1 MHIISLEVRSM
12 GDTTSMNLRIDKN
25 LKKDAEALFE
35 TLGINMTTAINIF
48 LKQAVRDQGIPFKI
62 TANKGYTD
70 VPAYNSKAANYTGY
84 EEYVAASL
92 KEADMKVAEGTMKY
106 YTADEIR
113 AKLEDVLNEKI

>member
-1 MHIISLEVRSM
+1 M
-12 GDTTSMNLRIDKN
+12 GDTTSMNLRIDKT

-48 LKQAVRDQGIPFKI
+48 LKQSVREQGIPFRISASK
-62 TANKGYTD
+62 AYTD
-70 VPAYNSKAANYTGY
+70 IPAYRGRADKHADY

-92 KEADMKVAEGTMKY
+92 KEADMKVAEGSMKY

-113 AKLEDVLNEKI
+113 TKLEDVLNENK

>member
-1 MHIISLEVRSM
+1 M

-35 TLGINMTTAINIF
+35 SLGINMTTAINIF
-48 LKQAVRDQGIPFKI
+48 LRQSVRDQGIPFQVSAKSDYKKE
-62 TANKGYTD
+62 TVYRG
-70 VPAYNSKAANYTGY
+70 KAAKYSDH

-113 AKLEDVLNEKI
+113 AKLEDALNENL

>member
-1 MHIISLEVRSM
+1 M

-48 LKQAVRDQGIPFKI
+48 LKQSVREQGIPFRI
-62 TANKGYTD
+62 TANTD
-70 VPAYNSKAANYTGY
+70 YSSVPAHKSDAAKNMSYK
-84 EEYVAASL
+84 EFLAASL

-113 AKLEDVLNEKI
+113 AKLEDVLK

>member
-1 MHIISLEVRSM
+1 M

-25 LKKDAEALFE
+25 LKKDAEALFD

-48 LKQAVRDQGIPFKI
+48 LRQSVRDQGIPFQI
-62 TANKGYTD
+62 TANRGYKD
-70 VPAYNSKAANYTGY
+70 IPAYRGKAAKHTDY

-92 KEADMKVAEGTMKY
+92 READMKVAEGTMKY

-113 AKLEDVLNEKI
+113 SKLEDVLNENI

>member
-1 MHIISLEVRSM
+1 M

-25 LKKDAEALFE
+25 LKKDAEALFDS
-35 TLGINMTTAINIF
+35 LGINMTTAINIF
-48 LKQAVRDQGIPFKI
+48 LRQSVRDQGIPFQISAK
-62 TANKGYTD
+62 NDYKK
-70 VPAYNSKAANYTGY
+70 VPAYRGKAAKYPDY

-113 AKLEDVLNEKI
+113 AKLEDVLNENL

>member
-1 MHIISLEVRSM
+1 M
-12 GDTTSMNLRIDKN
+12 GDTTSMNLRIDKD
-25 LKKDAEALFE
+25 LKKDAETLFE

-48 LKQAVRDQGIPFKI
+48 LRQSVRDQGIPFKI
-62 TANKGYTD
+62 SANKDYRD
-70 VPAYNSKAANYTGY
+70 ISAYRGKAANYTGY

-113 AKLEDVLNEKI
+113 AKLEDVLDENI

>member
-1 MHIISLEVRSM
+1 M

-25 LKKDAEALFE
+25 LKKDAEALFD

-48 LKQAVRDQGIPFKI
+48 LKQSVREQGIPFQI
-62 TANKGYTD
+62 SANKGYTS
-70 VPAYNSKAANYTGY
+70 VPAYKSRAAKYTGY

-113 AKLEDVLNEKI
+113 SKLEDVLNENI

>member
-1 MHIISLEVRSM
+1 M

-25 LKKDAEALFE
+25 LKKDAEKLFNS
-35 TLGINMTTAINIF
+35 LGINMTTAINIF
-48 LKQAVRDQGIPFKI
+48 LKQSVREQGIPFQISAKEGYNALSAYRG
-62 TANKGYTD
+62 TAAKF
-70 VPAYNSKAANYTGY
+70 SGY

-113 AKLEDVLNEKI
+113 AKLEDVLNENL

>member
-1 MHIISLEVRSM
+1 MEVVKM

-25 LKKDAEALFE
+25 LKKEAEALFE

-48 LKQAVRDQGIPFKI
+48 LKQAVRDQGIPFQI
-62 TANKGYTD
+62 SANKGYSS
-70 VPAYNSKAANYTGY
+70 VPAYKGKAARYKDY
-84 EEYVAASL
+84 EEYVAANL

-113 AKLEDVLNEKI
+113 AKLEVALNEKI

>member
-1 MHIISLEVRSM
+1 M

-25 LKKDAEALFE
+25 LKKDAEDLFE

-48 LKQAVRDQGIPFKI
+48 LRQSVRDQGIPFRI
-62 TANKGYTD
+62 TANKGYAD
-70 VPAYNSKAANYTGY
+70 VPAYKDKAVNRKGY

-92 KEADMKVAEGTMKY
+92 KEADMKVAEGTMQY

-113 AKLEDVLNEKI
+113 AKLEDVLNENI